1 MPDLLTYE
9 EYKAIAADLA
19 LPTNAYINGKFG
31 VPRSGKTMDSVNP
44 ATGKILA
51 QMAACDSSDVDYAVS
66 KAREAFDR
74 GDWSRMHPSDRK
86 RVLIQLT
93 KLILRNRHELAVMES
108 LESGKPIRECQL
120 TDVPETVHC
129 LQWHAEATDKLY
141 DQVSPSGDDALGLII
156 REPVGVVACVLP
168 WNFPLMMLAWKI
180 GPALSAGNSVIVK
193 PAEQTSMTALRVA
206 ELATEA
212 GLPDGVLNVLPGEGP
227 DVGEPLGRHE
237 GIQVV
242 SFTGSTEVVR
252 RFLEYSAQSNLK
264 RIVLECGGKNPA
276 VVLSDAD
283 NLDHAA
289 KHIVYAALWNMGQNC
304 TANSRIIV
312 HQAVKQKLLD
322 RILEQLKNWKTGDPL
337 DPTNQLGAIIS
348 KDQYDKILDYI
359 KIGKKEG
366 AKVIA
371 GGAAIKSG
379 GGFFIEPTLFDKVS
393 PEMTIAKEEIFGPVF
408 VIVEV
413 SSDARAVAIAND
425 TCYGLQ
431 ASLYTSNVT
440 KAHRYARALQ
450 AGTVSVN
457 CYAEGD
463 IATPFGGYKLS
474 GFGGRD
480 NSLQAHEQY
489 CETKTIWIDLSDNPI
504 DETVVDSQHAPVY
517 K

>member
-1 MPDLLTYE
+1 MPTLLTHA
-9 EYKAIAADLA
+9 EYNAIAAEIS
-19 LPTNAYINGKFG
+19 LPLNAFVNGKYAK
-31 VPRSGKTMDSVNP
+31 PRSGKSMDTVNP
-44 ATGKILA
+44 ATGETLGK
-51 QMAACDSSDVDYAVS
+51 MAACDASDVDYTVK

-74 GDWSRMHPSDRK
+74 GDWARMHPSDRK

-93 KLILRNRHELAVMES
+93 KLILRHRHELAVMES
-108 LESGKPIRECQL
+108 LESGKPISECQQ
-120 TDVPETVHC
+120 TDIPETVHC

-141 DQVSPSGDDALGLII
+141 DQISPSGDDALGLII

-237 GIQVV
+237 DVQAV
-242 SFTGSTEVVR
+242 SFTGSTEIGR
-252 RFLEYSAQSNLK
+252 KFLEYSAQSNLK
-264 RIVLECGGKNPA
+264 KVVLECGGKNPA
-276 VVLSDAD
+276 VVLEDAD

-289 KHIVYAALWNMGQNC
+289 KHILYSALWNMGQNC
-304 TANSRIIV
+304 TANSRVIV
-312 HQAVKQKLLD
+312 HKKVRKNLVSRLQ
-322 RILEQLKNWKTGDPL
+322 EELKNWKTGDPL

-348 KDQYDKILDYI
+348 KEQYDKILGYI
-359 KIGKKEG
+359 KTGKKEG
-366 AKVIA
+366 ANILA
-371 GGAAIKSG
+371 GGSAIKIG
-379 GGFFIEPTLFDKVS
+379 DGWFVEPTIFVDVT
-393 PEMTIAKEEIFGPVF
+393 EDMTIAREEIFGPVCA
-408 VIVEV
+408 IMEA
-413 SSDARAVAIAND
+413 SSDAHALSIANN

-431 ASLYTSNVT
+431 ASLYTASVKN
-440 KAHRYARALQ
+440 AHRYGRALQ

-489 CETKTIWIDLSDNPI
+489 CETKTIWIDLSDDPI
-504 DETVVDSQHAPVY
+504 DAAVEAD
-517 K
+517 